1 MAITGIYQ
9 LSEIAYGNKDFSEVV
24 EDVVQKVNDGHQ
36 VLHGK
41 EQLDTFCVILEMVDD
56 DPDAVN
62 EGLTYAVRG
71 IGRADFE
78 SSFDEK
84 LQEMAV
90 EMVNKRE
97 GECHG

>member
-9 LSEIAYGNKDFSEVV
+9 LSEIAYGDKDFGEVV
-24 EDVVQKVNDGHQ
+24 EDVVQKVNDGHT

-41 EQLDTFCVILEMVDD
+41 EQLDTFFVILAMVEDD
-56 DPDAVN
+56 SDAVN

-71 IGRADFE
+71 IERNDFQM
-78 SSFDEK
+78 SFDEK

-90 EMVNKRE
+90 EMVNNRE

>member
-1 MAITGIYQ
+1 MTIAGIYNVSD
-9 LSEIAYGNKDFSEVV
+9 LAYGDKDFSEVV
-24 EDVVQKVNDGHQ
+24 EEVVQHVNDGHAVTQ
-36 VLHGK
+36 GND
-41 EQLDTFCVILEMVDD
+41 QLDTIFVILAMIEDD
-56 DPDAVN
+56 SDAVN

-71 IGRADFE
+71 IERDDFQM
-78 SSFDEK
+78 SFDEK

>member
-1 MAITGIYQ
+1 MTIAGIYNVSD
-9 LSEIAYGNKDFSEVV
+9 LAYGDKDFSEVV
-24 EDVVQKVNDGHQ
+24 EEVVQHVNDGHAVTQ
-36 VLHGK
+36 GE
-41 EQLDTFCVILEMVDD
+41 EQLDTFFVILAMVEDD
-56 DPDAVN
+56 SDAVN

-71 IGRADFE
+71 IERDDFQM
-78 SSFDEK
+78 SFDEK